1 MNKIPKNLFQ
11 TWETKNISDK
21 FKELSQTWIKNNPD
35 YSYFLFDDVDCEDF
49 IKKNFDERVYDAYCR
64 IIPGA
69 FKADLWRYCVLYIC
83 GVST

>member
-21 FKELSQTWIKNNPD
+21 FKDLSQTWIKNNPD

-49 IKKNFDERVYDAYCR
+49 IKKNFDIFNHLTSYLLF
-64 IIPGA
+64 
-69 FKADLWRYCVLYIC
+69 FKIKD
-83 GVST
+83 